1 MSRVP
6 PPEHTRFKPGESGN
20 RSGRPKLTPELRAI
34 KQLTTDELKR
44 TISKWFR
51 TTYEELEKIDK
62 DPKET
67 GLNRLLVSSILRAI
81 KEGDPYKA
89 EALFQRCLGKITEKV
104 EVQHPEPVV
113 IQKIDGSQTV
123 LDAEIDDRETEEG
136 EEQDEIR
143 P

>member
-20 RSGRPKLTPELRAI
+20 RSGRPKLTPELKAI

-44 TISKWFR
+44 IISKHFR

-62 DPKET
+62 NPKET

-104 EVQHPEPVV
+104 EVNHPEPVV
-113 IQKIDGSQTV
+113 IKKIGGDETI
-123 LDAEIDDRETEEG
+123 LDAEHVNEDEEG
-136 EEQDEIR
+136 GGEEHA
-143 P
+143 

>member
-1 MSRVP
+1 MHLP
-6 PPEHTRFKPGESGN
+6 PVETRFKKGVAANPG
-20 RSGRPKLTPELRAI
+20 GRPKLSPELKAI

-44 TISKWFR
+44 TISKYFR
-51 TTYEELEKIDK
+51 TTFEKLEEIDK
-62 DPKET
+62 NPKET

-136 EEQDEIR
+136 EEHA
-143 P
+143 